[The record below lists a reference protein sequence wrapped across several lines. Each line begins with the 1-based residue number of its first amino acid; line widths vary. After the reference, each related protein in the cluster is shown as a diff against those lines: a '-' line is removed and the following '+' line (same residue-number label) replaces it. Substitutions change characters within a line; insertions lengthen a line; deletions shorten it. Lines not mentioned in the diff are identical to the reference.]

1 MENHFKSASSPH
13 PGVAQISPSDEGKLP
28 RNNHPRFI
36 PRSRH
41 RSEQASFAPDI
52 NRYLPEDGSNLSS
65 QKGRDSIDC
74 LTEELRQ
81 SIEIKNILNKMKHPI
96 NPEPFASNLMP
107 LLISSILS
115 RNSVDASI
123 FLLPTI
129 LNENKKVGFIGHVC
143 HNCLSFWIDLLYSNR
158 EELIS
163 LLRFTEPIP
172 HRCNRKKVA
181 DAYNVRDIEIKK
193 KELENQ
199 LVNSLLSLTS
209 ICALFR
215 SKTIFKD

>member
-1 MENHFKSASSPH
+1 M
-13 PGVAQISPSDEGKLP
+13 ISL
-28 RNNHPRFI
+28 
-36 PRSRH
+36 
-41 RSEQASFAPDI
+41 A
-52 NRYLPEDGSNLSS
+52 
-65 QKGRDSIDC
+65 
-74 LTEELRQ
+74 EELRQ
-81 SIEIKNILNKMKHPI
+81 AIEIKSIANEIKPAI
-96 NPEPFASNLMP
+96 NQPSISDHMP

-115 RNSVDASI
+115 RNSFDASI

-129 LNENKKVGFIGHVC
+129 LNENKKVGFRGHVC
-143 HNCLSFWIDLLYSNR
+143 HNCLSFWIDLLYGNR

-163 LLRFTEPIP
+163 HLRSTKSIP
-172 HRCNRKKVA
+172 HTCNRKKVA